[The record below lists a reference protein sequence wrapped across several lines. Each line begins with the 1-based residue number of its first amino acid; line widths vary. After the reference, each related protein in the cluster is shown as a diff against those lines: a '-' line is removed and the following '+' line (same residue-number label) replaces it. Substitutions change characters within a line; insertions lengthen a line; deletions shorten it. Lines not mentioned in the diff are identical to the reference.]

1 MKDEILAGIQQN
13 MRIESVRG
21 EAQPDAPYG
30 PGPKAALED
39 ALELGRK
46 LGFKVG
52 QADNRIGW
60 VEYGEGKEMV
70 GVLGHVDV
78 VPAGDTGW
86 TYPAYGAEIHDGI
99 LWGRGCLD
107 DKGPIIGSIYALKA
121 IRDLNLPIDR
131 RIRVIFG
138 SDEECGSSC
147 AAYYVENGYE
157 MPTIGFTPDEEVGRG
172 ADHFDV
178 EKFDADFAY
187 TMDGDTEGEI
197 QYENFNA
204 ADAIFEIK
212 GVNVHPGS
220 AKDVMVNAALVA
232 MEINAALPEGETPA
246 DTEDYEGF
254 YHLVSMSGDVACA
267 KLHYIVRDH
276 DTDKFAARLE
286 TLKEISKQM
295 NLKWGL
301 GTVKLTIDE
310 QYRNMAEIIKDGNM
324 HLIENAKKACLAADV
339 TPLILPIRGGTDGA
353 RLSFMGLP
361 CPNLGTG
368 GHGYHGPFEHITAE
382 GMDKSVEVMIE
393 LVKLYAEMK

>member
-138 SDEECGSSC
+138 SDEEF
-147 AAYYVENGYE
+147 
-157 MPTIGFTPDEEVGRG
+157 MRG
-172 ADHFDV
+172 V
-178 EKFDADFAY
+178 LRRER
-187 TMDGDTEGEI
+187 I
-197 QYENFNA
+197 
-204 ADAIFEIK
+204 
-212 GVNVHPGS
+212 
-220 AKDVMVNAALVA
+220 
-232 MEINAALPEGETPA
+232 
-246 DTEDYEGF
+246 
-254 YHLVSMSGDVACA
+254 
-267 KLHYIVRDH
+267 
-276 DTDKFAARLE
+276 
-286 TLKEISKQM
+286 
-295 NLKWGL
+295 
-301 GTVKLTIDE
+301 
-310 QYRNMAEIIKDGNM
+310 
-324 HLIENAKKACLAADV
+324 
-339 TPLILPIRGGTDGA
+339 
-353 RLSFMGLP
+353 
-361 CPNLGTG
+361 
-368 GHGYHGPFEHITAE
+368 
-382 GMDKSVEVMIE
+382 
-393 LVKLYAEMK
+393 

>member
-147 AAYYVENGYE
+147 AAYYVETVYE
-157 MPTIGFTPDEEVGRG
+157 MPTIVLTPD
-172 ADHFDV
+172 
-178 EKFDADFAY
+178 AY
-187 TMDGDTEGEI
+187 
-197 QYENFNA
+197 FPV
-204 ADAIFEIK
+204 IF
-212 GVNVHPGS
+212 
-220 AKDVMVNAALVA
+220 
-232 MEINAALPEGETPA
+232 
-246 DTEDYEGF
+246 F
-254 YHLVSMSGDVACA
+254 
-267 KLHYIVRDH
+267 
-276 DTDKFAARLE
+276 
-286 TLKEISKQM
+286 
-295 NLKWGL
+295 
-301 GTVKLTIDE
+301 
-310 QYRNMAEIIKDGNM
+310 
-324 HLIENAKKACLAADV
+324 
-339 TPLILPIRGGTDGA
+339 
-353 RLSFMGLP
+353 
-361 CPNLGTG
+361 
-368 GHGYHGPFEHITAE
+368 
-382 GMDKSVEVMIE
+382 
-393 LVKLYAEMK
+393 

>member
-121 IRDLNLPIDR
+121 IRDLNLSIDR

-157 MPTIGFTPDEEVGRG
+157 MPTIGFTPD
-172 ADHFDV
+172 
-178 EKFDADFAY
+178 ADFPV
-187 TMDGDTEGEI
+187 
-197 QYENFNA
+197 
-204 ADAIFEIK
+204 IFCEKGTTGIK
-212 GVNVHPGS
+212 GGSKVYDKGHIEVEYFGGGIADNVVIPTC
-220 AKDVMVNAALVA
+220 KLVVKGGDDKVQRQKVRR
-232 MEINAALPEGETPA
+232 MKRKKQSLKRWEGNCMDSTSWYKCSNSSL
-246 DTEDYEGF
+246 D
-254 YHLVSMSGDVACA
+254 
-267 KLHYIVRDH
+267 
-276 DTDKFAARLE
+276 
-286 TLKEISKQM
+286 
-295 NLKWGL
+295 
-301 GTVKLTIDE
+301 TVKE
-310 QYRNMAEIIKDGNM
+310 WVVEIP
-324 HLIENAKKACLAADV
+324 
-339 TPLILPIRGGTDGA
+339 TTDGISEKI
-353 RLSFMGLP
+353 RNGDKWRI
-361 CPNLGTG
+361 TG
-368 GHGYHGPFEHITAE
+368 EYTLYLDEET
-382 GMDKSVEVMIE
+382 GMRQP
-393 LVKLYAEMK
+393 

>member
-1 MKDEILAGIQQN
+1 MSYEALNSRIMEMKDEILAGIQQN
-13 MRIESVRG
+13 MRIESVRS

-157 MPTIGFTPDEEVGRG
+157 MRRSDLLR
-172 ADHFDV
+172 
-178 EKFDADFAY
+178 
-187 TMDGDTEGEI
+187 M
-197 QYENFNA
+197 Q
-204 ADAIFEIK
+204 IFRLFSVKKER
-212 GVNVHPGS
+212 
-220 AKDVMVNAALVA
+220 
-232 MEINAALPEGETPA
+232 PA
-246 DTEDYEGF
+246 SKAVLRFMTK
-254 YHLVSMSGDVACA
+254 V
-267 KLHYIVRDH
+267 
-276 DTDKFAARLE
+276 
-286 TLKEISKQM
+286 ISKW
-295 NLKWGL
+295 NILVVEL
-301 GTVKLTIDE
+301 LT
-310 QYRNMAEIIKDGNM
+310 M
-324 HLIENAKKACLAADV
+324 
-339 TPLILPIRGGTDGA
+339 
-353 RLSFMGLP
+353 S
-361 CPNLGTG
+361 
-368 GHGYHGPFEHITAE
+368 
-382 GMDKSVEVMIE
+382 
-393 LVKLYAEMK
+393 

>member
-1 MKDEILAGIQQN
+1 

-21 EAQPDAPYG
+21 EAQPDEPYG

-157 MPTIGFTPDEEVGRG
+157 MPTIGFTPDADFPVIFCEKGTTGIKGGSKVYDKGHIEVEYFGGGIADNVVIPTCKLIVKGDIKVAETEGITVTHENGKTIVEAVGRS
-172 ADHFDV
+172 AH
-178 EKFDADFAY
+178 
-187 TMDGDTEGEI
+187 
-197 QYENFNA
+197 
-204 ADAIFEIK
+204 
-212 GVNVHPGS
+212 GS
-220 AKDVMVNAALVA
+220 TPHLGVNAAILLLNAVKENEFGGEFQQL
-232 MEINAALPEGETPA
+232 MEFL
-246 DTEDYEGF
+246 
-254 YHLVSMSGDVACA
+254 
-267 KLHYIVRDH
+267 
-276 DTDKFAARLE
+276 
-286 TLKEISKQM
+286 LKEIGTETNGES
-295 NLKWGL
+295 L
-301 GTVKLTIDE
+301 GVHYVDEETGETTV
-310 QYRNMAEIIKDGNM
+310 
-324 HLIENAKKACLAADV
+324 
-339 TPLILPIRGGTDGA
+339 
-353 RLSFMGLP
+353 
-361 CPNLGTG
+361 NLGIVYYDGEET
-368 GHGYHGPFEHITAE
+368 YFT
-382 GMDKSVEVMIE
+382 
-393 LVKLYAEMK
+393 